1 MKVLRSCSGVKTS
14 GFTLLEIAV
23 SLAVIGFAIVAVIG
37 VLPTGLNIQRD
48 TRERTVVLQD
58 ATYFLEALRQG
69 PRGTNDLI
77 GNVEQIWVAYYQGEN
92 VAPRV
97 EQLQRYKDYKTDAE
111 VVELLTLPRA
121 GRYGDHLYSVALV
134 RSLSG
139 SASEKGGVSSEDGR
153 IAFSYFV
160 RTEVVPITSV
170 QQRAFTTT
178 EKLDP
183 REDMHRKTQSRRF
196 FNSLNEIKVTM
207 MWPPS
212 PPVYTH
218 GWVPRNEVT
227 LRTYIS
233 GSLTNS
239 QQRIL
244 HSGRFL

>member
-1 MKVLRSCSGVKTS
+1 MKIMPSVSRRGLA

-48 TRERTVVLQD
+48 TRERTVILQD

-69 PRGTNDLI
+69 PRGTNDLL
-77 GNVEQIWVAYYQGEN
+77 GNVEQIWVAYSQGEN
-92 VAPRV
+92 VPPRV
-97 EQLQRYKDYKTDAE
+97 EQLQRNKDYKTDAE

-121 GRYGDHLYSVALV
+121 GKYGDHLYSVALV

-170 QQRAFTTT
+170 PTQAFTTT

-183 REDMHRKTQSRRF
+183 RENLHRTRQSQRF
-196 FNSLNEIKVTM
+196 ANSLNEVKVTM
-207 MWPPS
+207 MWPPA

-218 GWVPRNEVT
+218 GWVPRNEIT
-227 LRTYIS
+227 LRTYFS
-233 GSLTNS
+233 GSLSNS
-239 QQRIL
+239 QQRVL